1 MDRQLDRSNCACIVH
16 PSVQNNLLAPAGLLA
31 DLFGMSDTPSRNS
44 ASDIESV
51 QPRLQEAARSGLL
64 LINISGVDRPG
75 ITRAITE
82 VLSHYSVQILDMG
95 QSVIHETLS
104 LGILIR
110 IPPEQQGAPVL
121 KDLLFRAHD
130 FGIPINFTPVDQE
143 SYDRWVGHGG
153 LPRYIVTLLGR
164 DLRAA
169 HVHQVTRIIAEQGLN
184 INSIRRLSRRIPG
197 YELADLDQSL
207 EPEKPVEGSRRRPPV
222 CLEFQVSGADVDFA
236 RLKETLLSAT
246 SELGVDIAFQKDD
259 LYRRNRRLIAFD
271 MDSTLIQAEVIDELA
286 REAGVG
292 EEVSRITESAMRGEI
307 DFNESFKRRVGLLK
321 GMSTKFLQGIYDR
334 LPVTE
339 GAPHLI
345 KVLKSMGYKTVILS
359 GGFTFFGERLRQHL
373 GMDYIFANEL
383 VIQDGQVTGEV
394 QEPIVNGQR
403 KAQLLGEIA
412 EKEGV
417 RKEQVIAVGDGA
429 NDLPMLGMAGLGI
442 AFRAKP
448 VVRKEADQ
456 SISNLGLDAILYL
469 LGYRHED
476 FPAEL

>member
-1 MDRQLDRSNCACIVH
+1 
-16 PSVQNNLLAPAGLLA
+16 
-31 DLFGMSDTPSRNS
+31 
-44 ASDIESV
+44 
-51 QPRLQEAARSGLL
+51 
-64 LINISGVDRPG
+64 
-75 ITRAITE
+75 
-82 VLSHYSVQILDMG
+82 
-95 QSVIHETLS
+95 
-104 LGILIR
+104 
-110 IPPEQQGAPVL
+110 
-121 KDLLFRAHD
+121 
-130 FGIPINFTPVDQE
+130 
-143 SYDRWVGHGG
+143 
-153 LPRYIVTLLGR
+153 
-164 DLRAA
+164 
-169 HVHQVTRIIAEQGLN
+169 
-184 INSIRRLSRRIPG
+184 
-197 YELADLDQSL
+197 
-207 EPEKPVEGSRRRPPV
+207 
-222 CLEFQVSGADVDFA
+222 
-236 RLKETLLSAT
+236 ETLLSAT

-321 GMSTKFLQGIYDR
+321 GMSTEFLEGIYER

-345 KVLKSMGYKTVILS
+345 KVLKSIGYRTVILS
-359 GGFTFFGERLRQHL
+359 GGFTFFGERLRKRL

-383 VIQDGQVTGEV
+383 VIRDGHVTGEV

-403 KAQLLGEIA
+403 KAQLLAEIA

-456 SISNLGLDAILYL
+456 AISNLGLDAILYL

-476 FPAEL
+476 FPDEL

>member
-1 MDRQLDRSNCACIVH
+1 
-16 PSVQNNLLAPAGLLA
+16 
-31 DLFGMSDTPSRNS
+31 MSDSSIAGPIPSHEPVHNK
-44 ASDIESV
+44 
-51 QPRLQEAARSGLL
+51 LQEATRSGLL

-75 ITRAITE
+75 ITRSITE
-82 VLSHYSVQILDMG
+82 VLSAYNVQILDMG
-95 QSVIHETLS
+95 QSVIHESLS

-130 FGIPINFTPVDQE
+130 FGIPINFTPVDQK
-143 SYDRWVGHGG
+143 SYDRWVMHGG
-153 LPRYIVTLLGR
+153 LPRYIVTLLSR
-164 DLRAA
+164 DLRAR
-169 HVHQVTRIIAEQGLN
+169 HVHQVTRIIADQGLN

-197 YELADLDQSL
+197 DELADLDRSV
-207 EPEKPVEGSRRRPPV
+207 EPEKPVEGSQRRPPV
-222 CLEFQVSGADVDFA
+222 CLEFQVSGNDVDFA

-246 SELGVDIAFQKDD
+246 QQLGVDIAFQKDD
-259 LYRRNRRLIAFD
+259 LFRRNRRLIAFD

-286 REAGVG
+286 KEAGVG
-292 EEVSRITESAMRGEI
+292 EEVSKITESAMRGEI
-307 DFNESFKRRVGLLK
+307 DFNESFRRRVGLLK
-321 GMSTKFLQGIYDR
+321 GMSTEFLEGIYER

-359 GGFTFFGERLRQHL
+359 GGFTFFGERLRKRL

-383 VIQDGQVTGEV
+383 VIRDGHVTGEV
-394 QEPIVNGQR
+394 QEPIVNGER
-403 KAQLLGEIA
+403 KAELLGEIA

-456 SISNLGLDAILYL
+456 AISNLGLDAILYL

-476 FPAEL
+476 FPDEL

>member
-1 MDRQLDRSNCACIVH
+1 
-16 PSVQNNLLAPAGLLA
+16 
-31 DLFGMSDTPSRNS
+31 MS
-44 ASDIESV
+44 ESQIPGGPPL
-51 QPRLQEAARSGLL
+51 QPRLQEATRSGLL

-75 ITRAITE
+75 ITRSITE
-82 VLSHYSVQILDMG
+82 ILAHYNVQILDMG
-95 QSVIHETLS
+95 QSVIHESLS

-110 IPPEQQGAPVL
+110 IPPDQQGAPVL

-130 FGIPINFTPVDQE
+130 FGIPITFTPVDQE

-153 LPRYIVTLLGR
+153 LPRYIVTLLSR
-164 DLRAA
+164 DLRAS
-169 HVHQVTRIIAEQGLN
+169 HVHKVTRIIAEQGLN

-197 YELADLDQSL
+197 VELGDLDQNL
-207 EPEKPVEGSRRRPPV
+207 EPEKPIEGRKRRPPV
-222 CLEFQVSGADVDFA
+222 CLEFQVGGSDIEFSQ
-236 RLKETLLSAT
+236 LKETLLSA
-246 SELGVDIAFQKDD
+246 SAELGIDLAFQRDD
-259 LYRRNRRLIAFD
+259 LFRRNRRLIAFD

-292 EEVSRITESAMRGEI
+292 EEVSKITESAMRGEI
-307 DFNESFKRRVGLLK
+307 DFNESFRRRVGLLK
-321 GMSTKFLQGIYDR
+321 GLSTEFLEGIYER

-345 KVLKSMGYKTVILS
+345 KVLKSMGYRTVILS
-359 GGFTFFGERLRQHL
+359 GGFTFFGERLRRRL
-373 GMDYIFANEL
+373 DMDYMFANEL
-383 VIQDGQVTGEV
+383 VIRDGHVTGEV

-403 KAQLLGEIA
+403 KAALLGQIA

-476 FPAEL
+476 FPADL

>member
-1 MDRQLDRSNCACIVH
+1 MPGAQPL
-16 PSVQNNLLAPAGLLA
+16 
-31 DLFGMSDTPSRNS
+31 
-44 ASDIESV
+44 
-51 QPRLQEAARSGLL
+51 QPRLQEATRSGLL

-75 ITRAITE
+75 ITRSITE
-82 VLSHYSVQILDMG
+82 ILAHYNVQILDMG
-95 QSVIHETLS
+95 QSVIHESLS

-130 FGIPINFTPVDQE
+130 FGIPIGFTPVDQE

-153 LPRYIVTLLGR
+153 LARYIVTLLSR
-164 DLRAA
+164 DLRASQ
-169 HVHQVTRIIAEQGLN
+169 VHKVTRIIAEQGLN

-197 YELADLDQSL
+197 LELADLDQNV
-207 EPEKPVEGSRRRPPV
+207 EPEKPIEGPRRRPPV
-222 CLEFQVSGADVDFA
+222 CLEFQVSGSDVEFSL
-236 RLKETLLSAT
+236 LKETLLSA
-246 SELGVDIAFQKDD
+246 SAELGIDLAFQKDD
-259 LYRRNRRLIAFD
+259 LFRRNRRLIAFD

-292 EEVSRITESAMRGEI
+292 EEVSKITESAMRGEI
-307 DFNESFKRRVGLLK
+307 DFNESFRRRVSLLK
-321 GMSTKFLQGIYDR
+321 GLSTEFLEGIYER

-345 KVLKSMGYKTVILS
+345 KVLKSMGYRTVILS
-359 GGFTFFGERLRQHL
+359 GGFTFFGERLRKRL
-373 GMDYIFANEL
+373 DMDYMFANEL
-383 VIQDGQVTGEV
+383 LIRDGQVTGEV
-394 QEPIVNGQR
+394 QEPIVNGER
-403 KAQLLGEIA
+403 KAALLGQIA

>member
-1 MDRQLDRSNCACIVH
+1 MSSTSSNDPLPGVEPLQ
-16 PSVQNNLLAPAGLLA
+16 PS
-31 DLFGMSDTPSRNS
+31 
-44 ASDIESV
+44 
-51 QPRLQEAARSGLL
+51 LQEATRSGLL
-64 LINISGVDRPG
+64 LINISGLDRPG

-82 VLSHYSVQILDMG
+82 ILAHYNVQILDMG

-130 FGIPINFTPVDQE
+130 FGIPINFTPVDQQ

-164 DLRAA
+164 DLRAS

-197 YELADLDQSL
+197 PELADLDRSL
-207 EPEKPVEGSRRRPPV
+207 EPEKPVEGSKRRPPV
-222 CLEFQVSGADVDFA
+222 CLEFQVSGNDVNFG
-236 RLKETLLSAT
+236 RLKETLLMAT
-246 SELGVDIAFQKDD
+246 SDLGVDIAFQKDD

-286 REAGVG
+286 KEAGVG
-292 EEVSRITESAMRGEI
+292 EEVARITESAMRGEI

-321 GMSTKFLQGIYDR
+321 GMSTEFLEGIYER

-345 KVLKSMGYKTVILS
+345 KVLKSMGYTTVILS
-359 GGFTFFGERLRQHL
+359 GGFTFFAERLRQKL

-383 VIQDGQVTGEV
+383 VIKDGIVTGEV
-394 QEPIVNGQR
+394 QEPIVNGAR
-403 KAQLLGEIA
+403 KAELLAGIA
-412 EKEGV
+412 EKKGV

-476 FPAEL
+476 FPNEL